1 MLLASLANS
10 AMPFIFVKSGI
21 CGMAP
26 DIGNDGNAV
35 DGNPF
40 GNPLANALKAANGDA
55 AAAAASFAPF
65 VC

>member
-1 MLLASLANS
+1 
-10 AMPFIFVKSGI
+10 MPFIFVKSGI
-21 CGMAP
+21 CGIAP

-55 AAAAASFAPF
+55 AAAAASFALF